1 METFRLSVDCNFP
14 NLGIVILSDTNF
26 LIIGRIPFPSFPN
39 TDFFRPYPFQKQDDR
54 LLPKAVLSL
63 DKLHLPS

>member
-26 LIIGRIPFPSFPN
+26 LIIGRIPFPS
-39 TDFFRPYPFQKQDDR
+39 
-54 LLPKAVLSL
+54 LPKI
-63 DKLHLPS
+63 K